1 MKKDGIE
8 KKKKYSTLSRQFN
21 SKMYFRFTLGISFI
35 DDCVGRQE
43 AHTPHFPF
51 IGRISFIIPKASY

>member
-8 KKKKYSTLSRQFN
+8 RKKKYSTLSRQFN

-35 DDCVGRQE
+35 DE